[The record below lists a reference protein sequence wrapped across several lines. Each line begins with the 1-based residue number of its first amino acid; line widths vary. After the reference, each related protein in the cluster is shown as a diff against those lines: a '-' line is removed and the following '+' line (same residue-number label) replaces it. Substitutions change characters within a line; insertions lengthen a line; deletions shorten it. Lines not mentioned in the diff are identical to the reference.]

1 MTSSVMN
8 KFFKFPR
15 FKLRAAL
22 DRLKYTLN
30 CLTTDAQ
37 SLAAYS
43 IFGAFTSQECAELSG
58 APMVH
63 TQASPHCTLFTL

>member
-1 MTSSVMN
+1 MTGSVIIRLL
-8 KFFKFPR
+8 KFPLC
-15 FKLRAAL
+15 KLRAAL

-43 IFGAFTSQECAELSG
+43 IFWGLYFAGMC
-58 APMVH
+58 
-63 TQASPHCTLFTL
+63 